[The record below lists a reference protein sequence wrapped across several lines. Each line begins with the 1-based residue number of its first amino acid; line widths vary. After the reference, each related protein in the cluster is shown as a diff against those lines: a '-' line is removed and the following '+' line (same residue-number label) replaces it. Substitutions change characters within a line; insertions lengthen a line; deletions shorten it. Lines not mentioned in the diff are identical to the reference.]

1 MARHK
6 NPEYKKEDLMR
17 MIVEWKAEGR
27 MHNTVI
33 ANIREL
39 GYSIDYA
46 YALLREAKPLIMET
60 LKDLAKDRIETTIAE
75 LETMKFNAMQAED
88 LNLAL
93 QIQKEINKITG
104 LHLERLDVT
113 TNGKTIENIQVI
125 KMIEIKK
132 EEEDETI

>member
-6 NPEYKKEDLMR
+6 NPEYKKEDLLR
-17 MIVEWKAEGR
+17 MIVEWKAEGQ

-33 ANIREL
+33 ANIKEL

-60 LKDLAKDRIETTIAE
+60 LKDLAKDRIETTITE
-75 LETMKFNAMQAED
+75 LETMKFNAMEAED

-93 QIQKEINKITG
+93 QIQKEINKIAG
-104 LHLERLDVT
+104 LHMERVDVT
-113 TNGKTIENIQVI
+113 TDGKAIENISVI
-125 KMIEIKK
+125 KLVEILKD
-132 EEEDETI
+132 EDDQK

>member
-6 NPEYKKEDLMR
+6 DPEFKKEDLLR
-17 MIVEWKAEGR
+17 MIVEWKAEGQ

-33 ANIREL
+33 ANIKEL

-75 LETMKFNAMQAED
+75 LETMKFNAMEAED

-104 LHLERLDVT
+104 LHLERVDVT
-113 TNGKTIENIQVI
+113 TNGKPLENITVI
-125 KMIEIKK
+125 KMVEIKK
-132 EEEDETI
+132 EEEDETT

>member
-1 MARHK
+1 
-6 NPEYKKEDLMR
+6 
-17 MIVEWKAEGR
+17 MIVEWKAEGQ

-33 ANIREL
+33 ANIKEL

-46 YALLREAKPLIMET
+46 YALLREAKPLILET

-75 LETMKFNAMQAED
+75 LETMKFNAMQVED

-113 TNGKTIENIQVI
+113 TNGKPLENITVI
-125 KMIEIKK
+125 KMVEIKK
-132 EEEDETI
+132 ADEDETT

>member
-6 NPEYKKEDLMR
+6 DPEYKKEDLMR
-17 MIVEWKAEGR
+17 MIVEWKAEGQ

-33 ANIREL
+33 ANIKEL

-46 YALLREAKPLIMET
+46 YALLREAKPLILET

-75 LETMKFNAMQAED
+75 LETMKFNAMQVED

-113 TNGKTIENIQVI
+113 TNGKPLENITVI
-125 KMIEIKK
+125 KMVEIKK
-132 EEEDETI
+132 SEEDETT

>member
-6 NPEYKKEDLMR
+6 NPEYKKEDLLR

-27 MHNTVI
+27 MHNTII

-75 LETMKFNAMQAED
+75 LETLKFNAMEAED

-93 QIQKEINKITG
+93 QIQKEINKIAG
-104 LHLERLDVT
+104 LHMERVDVT
-113 TNGKTIENIQVI
+113 TDGKAIENISVI
-125 KMIEIKK
+125 KLVEILKD
-132 EEEDETI
+132 EENND